1 MKKKD
6 EVPRLL
12 PGPASMPA
20 MRFAGYLPAKYGKF
34 DERRDESDADPV
46 DRFDSPNNRERAV
59 PYASPPADVIS
70 QTRRTALRNRSGHLR
85 STRFRGPES
94 GQRVSWP
101 ESGLS

>member
-46 DRFDSPNNRERAV
+46 DRFPQQ
-59 PYASPPADVIS
+59 PG
-70 QTRRTALRNRSGHLR
+70 TRRPLLTLRLR
-85 STRFRGPES
+85 PT
-94 GQRVSWP
+94 
-101 ESGLS
+101 